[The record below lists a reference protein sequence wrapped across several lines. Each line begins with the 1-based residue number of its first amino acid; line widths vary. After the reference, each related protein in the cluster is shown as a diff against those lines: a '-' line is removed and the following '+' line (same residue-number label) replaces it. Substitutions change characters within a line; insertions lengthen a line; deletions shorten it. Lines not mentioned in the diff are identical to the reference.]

1 LMLLRLPSTFTQPA
15 ARLFKQSSIATSYS
29 VSTRSL
35 PFSLRSS
42 FSTSAFAMAPQRIK
56 LAAASELPKP
66 GQKKDFVAF
75 GEGDDALKILL
86 SNVKGEIYA
95 TSAKW

>member
-1 LMLLRLPSTFTQPA
+1 MLHRLPHTFTQPA
-15 ARLFKQSSIATSYS
+15 ARLLKQSSIAPSYS
-29 VSTRSL
+29 VSPRSL
-35 PFSLRSS
+35 ASSSLRSK
-42 FSTSAFAMAPQRIK
+42 FSTSASAMAPQRIK

-66 GQKKDFVAF
+66 GQKKDYVAF